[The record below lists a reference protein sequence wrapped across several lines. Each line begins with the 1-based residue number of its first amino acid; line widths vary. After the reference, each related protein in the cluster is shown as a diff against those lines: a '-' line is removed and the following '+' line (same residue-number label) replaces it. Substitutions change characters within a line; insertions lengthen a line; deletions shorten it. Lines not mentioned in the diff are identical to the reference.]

1 MAIPDR
7 VRIVEEVCK
16 LYTDALVH
24 ELSDASALVRLY
36 AMISRMRTLSSRETV
51 KAADEVVRTII
62 KTYHTPNKSLTDL
75 QGRMDRGEI
84 DILRTFW

>member
-1 MAIPDR
+1 
-7 VRIVEEVCK
+7 
-16 LYTDALVH
+16 VH
-24 ELSDASALVRLY
+24 ELSDASALVKLY

-51 KAADEVVRTII
+51 EGADQVLRTII

-75 QGRMDRGEI
+75 QGMVDHREI

>member
-1 MAIPDR
+1 
-7 VRIVEEVCK
+7 
-16 LYTDALVH
+16 VH
-24 ELSDASALVRLY
+24 ELSDASALVKLY

-51 KAADEVVRTII
+51 EGADEVLRTII

-75 QGRMDRGEI
+75 QGMVDHHREI

>member
-1 MAIPDR
+1 
-7 VRIVEEVCK
+7 
-16 LYTDALVH
+16 VH
-24 ELSDASALVRLY
+24 ELSDASALVKLY

-51 KAADEVVRTII
+51 EGADEVVRTII

-75 QGRMDRGEI
+75 QGMVDPGQI